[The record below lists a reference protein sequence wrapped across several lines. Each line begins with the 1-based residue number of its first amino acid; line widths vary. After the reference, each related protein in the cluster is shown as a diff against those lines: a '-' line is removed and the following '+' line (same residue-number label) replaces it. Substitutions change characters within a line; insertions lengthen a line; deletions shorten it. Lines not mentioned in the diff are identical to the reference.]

1 MISHVRNEGV
11 MTPEMLS
18 VERAPGDTMLE
29 RALPG
34 LRYLQPFVGRRLTL
48 VVTGYGDDD
57 HRGTGDEGD
66 PA

>member
-1 MISHVRNEGV
+1 

-29 RALPG
+29 RALSG
-34 LRYLQPFVGRRLTL
+34 LLQLQPFVGRRLTL
-48 VVTGYGDDD
+48 VVTGDGDDD